1 MNAYSEVADRPLV
14 SPEAEFGVIGALL
27 HKPEMAET
35 IGAVVSP
42 ADFYDQDVADLYAMI
57 LAARSAGRPA
67 DPVSLSDIRHEL
79 PSGEL
84 TLVRAA
90 EIMRD
95 VPSASNGVEYA
106 RIVVERSKARRIAQI
121 GQNIIDMASHN
132 RSIAGIIADA
142 QQSVLSLNSE
152 DDEPDVITLREALG
166 PVVDEMDARFN
177 GEGINGHATGLAD
190 LDAIIQGLRG
200 SHVIIVA
207 GRPGT
212 GKTTLAL
219 GIAEEL
225 TINGGK
231 SALVFSLE
239 MSGKELSKRSLASTS
254 AVTLGNIDTGQAM
267 GSEEQIAKIT
277 TAVGKMRAADLRIC
291 QKGGLPLSRIRN
303 IARFQHKAKP
313 LDLIVIDYIG
323 LIAPEAGSR
332 QQNRNLELGAISRG
346 LKGMAKELNVP
357 VIVLA
362 QLNRSIETRAAKKP
376 QMSDLRD
383 SGEIEQDADIIMIAH
398 RDADSDLGRSGVTEV
413 DVVKHRHASVGH
425 CLLQHQGEFARF
437 VNYAGQREQQQYQS
451 APPAARQT
459 SKSLLNSFNPKGG
472 F

>member
-1 MNAYSEVADRPLV
+1 MITEQNIADRPLV
-14 SPEAEFGVIGALL
+14 APEAEFGVVGALM
-27 HKPEMAET
+27 HKPELIES
-35 IGAVVSP
+35 IGSIVSP
-42 ADFYDQDVADLYAMI
+42 ADFYDQDVADLYSMI

-67 DPVSLSDIRHEL
+67 DPVSLSDIRFEL
-79 PSGEL
+79 SSGEL
-84 TLVRAA
+84 TLVRAS

-95 VPSASNGVEYA
+95 VPSAANGPEYA
-106 RIVVERSKARRIAQI
+106 RIVVERSKARKIALI
-121 GQNIIDMASHN
+121 GQSIIDMASHA
-132 RSIAGIIADA
+132 RPLAGIIADA
-142 QQSVLSLNSE
+142 QEAVLALNSE
-152 DDEPDVITLREALG
+152 DDEPDVIMLRDALG

-177 GEGINGHATGLAD
+177 GEGINGHSTGLAD
-190 LDAIIQGLRG
+190 LDALVQGLRG

-212 GKTTLAL
+212 GKTTLGM
-219 GIAEEL
+219 GIAENL
-225 TINGGK
+225 TIREGK
-231 SALVFSLE
+231 SALIFSLE
-239 MSGKELSKRSLASTS
+239 MSAKELSKRSLSSSS

-267 GSEEQIAKIT
+267 GDGEQITRIT
-277 TAVGKMRAADLRIC
+277 GAVHKMSTADLRIC
-291 QKGGLPLSRIRN
+291 QKGSLPLSRIRN

-346 LKGMAKELNVP
+346 LKAMAKELNVP
-357 VIVLA
+357 VMVLA

-398 RDADSDLGRSGVTEV
+398 RDADSDIGRSGVTEL
-413 DVVKHRHASVGH
+413 DIVKHRHASVGH

-437 VNYAGQREQQQYQS
+437 VNYAGQREQQQEYQ
-451 APPAARQT
+451 ARPPKNT
-459 SKSLLNSFNPKGG
+459 KSMLNNFKPTDK

>member
-1 MNAYSEVADRPLV
+1 MIADRPLV
-14 SPEAEFGVIGALL
+14 SPEAEFGVVGALM
-27 HKPEMAET
+27 HKPELVEV
-35 IGAVVSP
+35 IGSQVGP
-42 ADFYDQDVADLYAMI
+42 DDFYDHDASDLYAMI
-57 LAARSAGRPA
+57 LAARSAGRPV
-67 DPVSLSDIRHEL
+67 DPVSLSDIRTEL
-79 PSGEL
+79 SSGEL
-84 TLVRAA
+84 TIVRAS

-95 VPSASNGVEYA
+95 VPSAANGKEYA
-106 RIVVERSKARRIAQI
+106 RIVAERSKARKIAAI
-121 GQNIIDMASHN
+121 GQSIIDMASHA
-132 RSIAGIIADA
+132 RPLPGIIADA
-142 QQSVLSLNSE
+142 QEAVLALNSE

-177 GEGINGHATGLAD
+177 GEGINGHSTGLTD
-190 LDAIIQGLRG
+190 LDKILQGLRG

-225 TINGGK
+225 TIKGGK

-239 MSGKELSKRSLASTS
+239 MSAKELSKRSLASS
-254 AVTLGNIDTGQAM
+254 SVVTLGNIDTGKAM
-267 GSEEQIAKIT
+267 GDGEQITRIT
-277 TAVGKMRAADLRIC
+277 GAVARMANADLRIC

-303 IARFQHKAKP
+303 IARFQNKAKP

-346 LKGMAKELNVP
+346 IKGMAKELNVP
-357 VIVLA
+357 VVVLA

-398 RDADSDLGRSGVTEV
+398 RDADSDLGRSGVTEI
-413 DVVKHRHASVGH
+413 DVVKHRHAAVGH

-437 VNYAGQREQQQYQS
+437 VNYAGSQAQQQEAS
-451 APPAARQT
+451 APPPQRRT
-459 SKSLLNSFNPKGG
+459 SKSLLNSFNPEGG

>member
-1 MNAYSEVADRPLV
+1 MIADRPLV
-14 SPEAEFGVIGALL
+14 SPEAEFGVIGAMM
-27 HKPEMAET
+27 HKPELIES
-35 IGAVVSP
+35 IGAMASP
-42 ADFYDQDVADLYAMI
+42 ADFFDADAADLYAMI
-57 LAARSAGRPA
+57 LAARSAGRPV
-67 DPVSLSDIRHEL
+67 DSVSLSDIRTEL
-79 PSGEL
+79 SSGEL
-84 TLVRAA
+84 TIVRAS

-95 VPSASNGVEYA
+95 VPSASNGKEYA
-106 RIVVERSKARRIAQI
+106 RIVVERAKARKIAAI
-121 GQNIIDMASHN
+121 GQSIIDMASHA
-132 RSIAGIIADA
+132 RPLPGIIADA
-142 QQSVLSLNSE
+142 QEAVLALNSD

-177 GEGINGHATGLAD
+177 GEGINGHATGLKD
-190 LDAIIQGLRG
+190 LDEILQGLRG
-200 SHVIIVA
+200 SHVIIIA

-212 GKTTLAL
+212 GKTTLGL
-219 GIAEEL
+219 GIAEQL
-225 TINGGK
+225 TIREGK

-239 MSGKELSKRSLASTS
+239 MSAKELSKRSLASSS

-267 GSEEQIAKIT
+267 ASGEQIVRIT
-277 TAVGKMRAADLRIC
+277 GAVSKMSQADLRIC

-346 LKGMAKELNVP
+346 IKGMAKELNVP

-362 QLNRSIETRAAKKP
+362 QLNRGIETRSSKKP

-398 RDADSDLGRSGVTEV
+398 RDADSDLGRSGVTEI

-425 CLLQHQGEFARF
+425 CLLQHQGEYARF
-437 VNYAGQREQQQYQS
+437 VNYAGQREQQQEAS
-451 APPAARQT
+451 APPPRRN
-459 SKSLLNSFNPKGG
+459 SKSLLNQFNPAGG

>member
-1 MNAYSEVADRPLV
+1 MNNEIADRPLV
-14 SPEAEFGVIGALL
+14 AMEAEYGVVGSLFIKPDLIESIGA
-27 HKPEMAET
+27 M
-35 IGAVVSP
+35 VSP
-42 ADFYDQDVADLYAMI
+42 TDFYDQDVAEIYTLI

-67 DPVSLSDIRHEL
+67 DPISIADIRHEL
-79 PSGEL
+79 SSGEL
-84 TLVRAA
+84 TMIRAS
-90 EIMRD
+90 EIYNR
-95 VPSASNGVEYA
+95 VPSAANGLEYA
-106 RIVVERSKARRIAQI
+106 RIVVERSKARKIAEI
-121 GQNIIDMASHN
+121 GQSIIDMASHA
-132 RSIAGIIADA
+132 RPLAGIIADA
-142 QQSVLSLNSE
+142 QEAVLALNSE

-177 GEGINGHATGLAD
+177 GEGINGHATGLKD
-190 LDAIIQGLRG
+190 LDELVQGLRG
-200 SHVIIVA
+200 SHVIIIA

-212 GKTTLAL
+212 GKTTLGL
-219 GIAEEL
+219 GIAEQL
-225 TINGGK
+225 TIRESK

-239 MSGKELSKRSLASTS
+239 MSAKELSKRSLASSS
-254 AVTLGNIDTGQAM
+254 AVTLGSIDTGQAM
-267 GSEEQIAKIT
+267 GNGESIT
-277 TAVGKMRAADLRIC
+277 RITGAVSRMHSADLRIC

-303 IARFQHKAKP
+303 IARFQHRAKA

-346 LKGMAKELNVP
+346 IKAMAKELDIP
-357 VIVLA
+357 IIVLA
-362 QLNRSIETRAAKKP
+362 QLNRSIETRSTKKP

-398 RDADSDLGRSGVTEV
+398 RDADSDLGRSGVTEI

-437 VNYAGQREQQQYQS
+437 VNYAGQREQQQDAA
-451 APPAARQT
+451 APAPRKS
-459 SKSLLNSFNPKGG
+459 SKSLLNDFNPRGG

>member
-1 MNAYSEVADRPLV
+1 MITDRPLV
-14 SPEAEFGVIGALL
+14 AMEAEYGVVGALFI
-27 HKPEMAET
+27 KPDLIET
-35 IGAVVSP
+35 IGATLSP
-42 ADFYDQDVADLYAMI
+42 TDFYDQDVAEIYTLI

-67 DPVSLSDIRHEL
+67 DPVSIADIRHEL
-79 PSGEL
+79 SSGEL
-84 TLVRAA
+84 TMIRAS
-90 EIMRD
+90 EIYNS
-95 VPSASNGVEYA
+95 VPSAANGIEYG
-106 RIVVERSKARRIAQI
+106 RIVVERSKARKIAEI
-121 GQNIIDMASHN
+121 GQSIIDMASNN
-132 RSIAGIIADA
+132 RPLAGIIADA
-142 QQSVLSLNSE
+142 QEAVLSLNSE

-166 PVVDEMDARFN
+166 PVVDEMDDRFN
-177 GEGINGHATGLAD
+177 GLGINGHATGLND
-190 LDAIIQGLRG
+190 LDDILQGLRG
-200 SHVIIVA
+200 SHVIIIA

-212 GKTTLAL
+212 GKTTLGL
-219 GIAEEL
+219 GIAEKL
-225 TINGGK
+225 TIKDGK

-239 MSGKELSKRSLASTS
+239 MSAKELSKRTLASSS

-267 GSEEQIAKIT
+267 GDGDQIVRIT
-277 TAVGKMRAADLRIC
+277 GAVGKMSEADLRIC

-346 LKGMAKELNVP
+346 IKGMAKELDVP

-362 QLNRSIETRAAKKP
+362 QLNRSIETRSSKKP

-398 RDADSDLGRSGVTEV
+398 RDAESDLGRSGVTEI

-437 VNYAGQREQQQYQS
+437 VNYAGQREQQQEQQPR
-451 APPAARQT
+451 PPVRN
-459 SKSLLNSFNPKGG
+459 SKSLLNTFNPQGG

>member
-1 MNAYSEVADRPLV
+1 MNTECDYADRPLV
-14 SPEAEFGVIGALL
+14 SPEAEFGVVGALM
-27 HKPEMAET
+27 HKPELIES
-35 IGAVVSP
+35 IGSLVSP
-42 ADFYDQDVADLYAMI
+42 LDFYDQDVSDLYAMI

-67 DPVSLSDIRHEL
+67 DPVSLSNIRYEL
-79 PSGEL
+79 SSGDL
-84 TLVRAA
+84 TIARAA

-95 VPSASNGVEYA
+95 VPSAANGLEYA
-106 RIVVERSKARRIAQI
+106 RIVVERSKARKIAEI
-121 GQNIIDMASHN
+121 GQSIINMASHA
-132 RSIAGIIADA
+132 RSLAGIIADA
-142 QQSVLSLNSE
+142 QEAVLALNSE

-177 GEGINGHATGLAD
+177 GEGINGHATGLKD
-190 LDAIIQGLRG
+190 LDELVQGLRG
-200 SHVIIVA
+200 SHVIIIA

-212 GKTTLAL
+212 GKTTLGL
-219 GIAEEL
+219 GIAEQL
-225 TINGGK
+225 TIRDGK

-239 MSGKELSKRSLASTS
+239 MSAKELSKRSLASSS
-254 AVTLGNIDTGQAM
+254 AVTLGSIDTGQAM
-267 GSEEQIAKIT
+267 GNDESIT
-277 TAVGKMRAADLRIC
+277 RITGAVSRMHSADLRIC
-291 QKGGLPLSRIRN
+291 QKGSLPLSRIRN
-303 IARFQHKAKP
+303 IARFQHRAKP
-313 LDLIVIDYIG
+313 LDLVVIDYIG

-346 LKGMAKELNVP
+346 IKAMAKELDIP

-362 QLNRSIETRAAKKP
+362 QLNRSIETRSTKKP

-398 RDADSDLGRSGVTEV
+398 RDADSDLGRSGVTEI

-437 VNYAGQREQQQYQS
+437 VNYAGKREQQQEAA
-451 APPAARQT
+451 APPPRKS
-459 SKSLLNSFNPKGG
+459 SKSLLNDFNPRGG

>member
-1 MNAYSEVADRPLV
+1 MIADRPLIA
-14 SPEAEFGVIGALL
+14 PEAELGVIGAMM
-27 HKPEMAET
+27 HKPELIES
-35 IGAVVSP
+35 IGALVSP
-42 ADFYDQDVADLYAMI
+42 ADFFDTDASDLYAMI
-57 LAARSAGRPA
+57 LAARSAGRPV
-67 DPVSLSDIRHEL
+67 DSVSLSDIRAEL
-79 PSGEL
+79 SSGEL
-84 TLVRAA
+84 TIVRAS

-95 VPSASNGVEYA
+95 VPSAANGPEYA
-106 RIVVERSKARRIAQI
+106 RIVVERSKARKIAEI
-121 GQNIIDMASHN
+121 GQSIINMASHA
-132 RSIAGIIADA
+132 RPLAGIIADA
-142 QQSVLSLNSE
+142 QEAVLALNSE

-177 GEGINGHATGLAD
+177 GEGINGHATGLKD
-190 LDAIIQGLRG
+190 LDELVQGLRG
-200 SHVIIVA
+200 SHVIIIA

-212 GKTTLAL
+212 GKTTLGL
-219 GIAEEL
+219 GIAEQL
-225 TINGGK
+225 TIRDGK

-239 MSGKELSKRSLASTS
+239 MSAKELSKRSLASSS
-254 AVTLGNIDTGQAM
+254 AVTLGSIDTGQAM
-267 GSEEQIAKIT
+267 GNDESIT
-277 TAVGKMRAADLRIC
+277 RITGAVSRMHSADLRIC
-291 QKGGLPLSRIRN
+291 QKGGLTLSRIRN
-303 IARFQHKAKP
+303 IARFQHRAKP

-346 LKGMAKELNVP
+346 IKAMAKELNLP

-362 QLNRSIETRAAKKP
+362 QLNRSIETRSTKKP

-398 RDADSDLGRSGVTEV
+398 RDADSDLGRSGVTEI

-437 VNYAGQREQQQYQS
+437 VNYAGKREQQQEAS
-451 APPAARQT
+451 APPPRRN
-459 SKSLLNSFNPKGG
+459 SKSLLNQFNPAGG

>member
-1 MNAYSEVADRPLV
+1 MNAYVEMADRPLV

-27 HKPEMAET
+27 HKPELVET
-35 IGAVVSP
+35 IGSFVSSM
-42 ADFYDQDVADLYAMI
+42 DFYDQDVADLYTMI

-67 DPVSLSDIRHEL
+67 DPVSLSDIRYEL
-79 PSGEL
+79 SSGDL

-95 VPSASNGVEYA
+95 VPSASNGLEYA
-106 RIVVERSKARRIAQI
+106 RIVVERSKARKIAEI
-121 GQNIIDMASHN
+121 GQSIIDMASQA
-132 RSIAGIIADA
+132 RPIAGIIADA
-142 QQSVLSLNSE
+142 QESVLALNSE

-177 GEGINGHATGLAD
+177 GEGINGHTTGLAD
-190 LDAIIQGLRG
+190 LDEIIQGLRG

-219 GIAEEL
+219 GVAEEL
-225 TINGGK
+225 TIKGGK

-239 MSGKELSKRSLASTS
+239 MSAKELSKRSLASSS
-254 AVTLGNIDTGQAM
+254 AVTLGNIDTGKAM
-267 GSEEQIAKIT
+267 ADREQIDRIT
-277 TAVGKMRAADLRIC
+277 CAVGRMRDADLRIC

-357 VIVLA
+357 VVVLA

-383 SGEIEQDADIIMIAH
+383 SGEIEQDADIIIIAH
-398 RDADSDLGRSGVTEV
+398 RDADSDLGRSGVTEL
-413 DVVKHRHASVGH
+413 DIVKHRHASVGH
-425 CLLQHQGEFARF
+425 CMVQHQGEFARF
-437 VNYAGQREQQQYQS
+437 VNYAGRREQQQAQA
-451 APPAARQT
+451 APPPRKNT
-459 SKSLLNSFNPKGG
+459 KSLLDSFNPRGG

>member
-1 MNAYSEVADRPLV
+1 MNTEQDIADRPLV
-14 SPEAEFGVIGALL
+14 APEAEFGVVGALM
-27 HKPEMAET
+27 HKPELIES
-35 IGAVVSP
+35 IGSIVSP
-42 ADFYDQDVADLYAMI
+42 ADFYDQDVADLYSMI

-67 DPVSLSDIRHEL
+67 DPVSLSDIRFEL
-79 PSGEL
+79 SSGEL
-84 TLVRAA
+84 TLVRAS

-95 VPSASNGVEYA
+95 VPSAANGTEYA
-106 RIVVERSKARRIAQI
+106 RIVVERSKARKIALI
-121 GQNIIDMASHN
+121 GQSIIDMASHA
-132 RSIAGIIADA
+132 RPLAGIIADA
-142 QQSVLSLNSE
+142 QEAVLALNSE
-152 DDEPDVITLREALG
+152 DDEPDVIMLRDALG

-177 GEGINGHATGLAD
+177 GEGINGHSTGLAD
-190 LDAIIQGLRG
+190 LDALVQGLRG

-212 GKTTLAL
+212 GKTTLGM
-219 GIAEEL
+219 GIAENL
-225 TINGGK
+225 TIREGK
-231 SALVFSLE
+231 SALIFSLE
-239 MSGKELSKRSLASTS
+239 MSAKELSKRSLSSSS

-267 GSEEQIAKIT
+267 SDGEQITRIT
-277 TAVGKMRAADLRIC
+277 GAVHKMSTADLRIC
-291 QKGGLPLSRIRN
+291 QKGSLPLSRIRN

-332 QQNRNLELGAISRG
+332 QQNRNLELGTISRG
-346 LKGMAKELNVP
+346 LKAMAKELNVP
-357 VIVLA
+357 VMVLA

-398 RDADSDLGRSGVTEV
+398 RDADSDLGRSGVTEL
-413 DVVKHRHASVGH
+413 DVVKHRHSSVGH

-437 VNYAGQREQQQYQS
+437 VNYAGRREQQQEYQEK
-451 APPAARQT
+451 PQKNT
-459 SKSLLNSFNPKGG
+459 KSMLSNFKPTDR

>member
-1 MNAYSEVADRPLV
+1 MITDRPLV
-14 SPEAEFGVIGALL
+14 AMEAEFGVVGALFI
-27 HKPEMAET
+27 KPELIET
-35 IGAVVSP
+35 IGATLSP
-42 ADFYDQDVADLYAMI
+42 SDFYDQDAAEIYTLI

-67 DPVSLSDIRHEL
+67 DPVSIADIRHEL
-79 PSGEL
+79 TSGEL
-84 TLVRAA
+84 TLVRAS
-90 EIMRD
+90 EIHLA
-95 VPSASNGVEYA
+95 VPSAANGIEYA
-106 RIVVERSKARRIAQI
+106 RIVVERAKARKIAEI
-121 GQNIIDMASHN
+121 GQSIIDMASHA
-132 RSIAGIIADA
+132 RPLAGIIADA
-142 QQSVLSLNSE
+142 QEAVLSLNSE

-177 GEGINGHATGLAD
+177 GEGINGHATGLVE
-190 LDAIIQGLRG
+190 LDKILQGLRG

-225 TINGGK
+225 TIRNHK

-239 MSGKELSKRSLASTS
+239 MSAKELSKRSLASSS

-267 GSEEQIAKIT
+267 AHDEQITKIKS
-277 TAVGKMRAADLRIC
+277 AVSRMHTADLRIC

-332 QQNRNLELGAISRG
+332 HQNRNLELGAISRG

-357 VIVLA
+357 VMVLA
-362 QLNRSIETRAAKKP
+362 QLNRSIETRASKKP

-383 SGEIEQDADIIMIAH
+383 SGEIEQDADIIIIAH
-398 RDADSDLGRSGVTEV
+398 RDADSEQGQNGVTEL
-413 DVVKHRHASVGH
+413 DIVKHRHASVGH
-425 CLLQHQGEFARF
+425 CLVQHQGEFARF
-437 VNYAGQREQQQYQS
+437 VNHAGQREQQQEQQHR
-451 APPAARQT
+451 PPAPRN
-459 SKSLLNSFNPKGG
+459 SKSFLNNFNPQGG

>member
-1 MNAYSEVADRPLV
+1 MITDRPLIAM
-14 SPEAEFGVIGALL
+14 EAEFGVVGALFI
-27 HKPEMAET
+27 KPELVET
-35 IGAVVSP
+35 IGAVLSP
-42 ADFYDQDVADLYAMI
+42 MDFYDQDAAEIYTLI

-67 DPVSLSDIRHEL
+67 DPVSIADIRHEL
-79 PSGEL
+79 SSGEL
-84 TLVRAA
+84 TLVRAS
-90 EIMRD
+90 EIHLK
-95 VPSASNGVEYA
+95 VPSAANGLEYA
-106 RIVVERSKARRIAQI
+106 RIVVERSKARKIAAI
-121 GQNIIDMASHN
+121 GQSIIDMASHA
-132 RSIAGIIADA
+132 RPLAGIIADA
-142 QQSVLSLNSE
+142 QEAVLSLNSE

-166 PVVDEMDARFN
+166 PVVDEMDARFT
-177 GEGINGHATGLAD
+177 GEGINGHATGLKD
-190 LDAIIQGLRG
+190 LDELLQGLRG

-219 GIAEEL
+219 GIAEQL
-225 TINGGK
+225 TIRDRK

-239 MSGKELSKRSLASTS
+239 MSAKELSKRSLASS
-254 AVTLGNIDTGQAM
+254 SVVSLGNIDTGKAM
-267 GSEEQIAKIT
+267 GNGEEIVRIT
-277 TAVGKMRAADLRIC
+277 AAVSKMVDADLRIC

-362 QLNRSIETRAAKKP
+362 QLNRSIETRSTKKP

-383 SGEIEQDADIIMIAH
+383 SGEIEQDADIIIIAH
-398 RDADSDLGRSGVTEV
+398 RDADSDLGRSGVTEL
-413 DVVKHRHASVGH
+413 DIVKHRHASVGH
-425 CLLQHQGEFARF
+425 CLLQHQGEYARF
-437 VNYAGQREQQQYQS
+437 VNYAGQREQQQEQEHR
-451 APPAARQT
+451 APPRN
-459 SKSLLNSFNPKGG
+459 SKSLLNSFNPQGG